1 MTTFGLKGLPL
12 LTAEQSRAL
21 DQAVSAELNLT
32 GNALMELASIAIF
45 EAICAWRPKL
55 NAISV
60 FCGTGNNGGDG
71 WVIARLALEAGWDVQ
86 VEMVGDPGRIGG
98 DAENAYA
105 AFLQAGGL
113 IAPSPLSLE
122 ALTEQDV
129 IVDAILGTGLRGAVR
144 DHHQVA
150 IDRINASH
158 GTVVSVDCPSGLC
171 GDSGSALPRAVRADL
186 TLTVIAPK
194 RGLYTGDAVDCVGQL
209 KYLPVVSAEPQ
220 INALDPKAE
229 LLELALH
236 DGHAD
241 RHVELGLVR
250 ARNSHKGHFGRIL
263 VVAGN
268 TGMAGAAILTSEAA
282 LRSGAGLVSVASR
295 ADTVMALLQRRPE
308 VMAHEVTQAAELTRL
323 LQMAEVVIVGPGLG
337 RDDWAAGLLGQV
349 LDAELPTVIDA
360 DALHLLPSLTQNQP
374 LHKNCVLTP
383 HPGEAAALL
392 NLSTRDVM
400 ADRFAASRALARR
413 FSTVTVLKGAGTV
426 ITEASGERVAIC
438 PYGNAGMAT
447 AGSGDVLAGVIG
459 TLLAQTGS
467 AAHAAALGCCLH
479 AMAGDTVATERGMAG
494 LVAGD
499 LVDALGPLV
508 DALTT
513 A

>member
-1 MTTFGLKGLPL
+1 MTGLPL
-12 LTAEQSRAL
+12 LTTGQSRAL
-21 DQAVSAELNLT
+21 DQAVSVDLSLT
-32 GNALMELASIAIF
+32 GNALMELASTAIF
-45 EAICAWRPKL
+45 EAICAWCPEL

-71 WVIARLALEAGWDVQ
+71 WVIARLALEAGLNVQ
-86 VEMVGDPGRIGG
+86 VEMVGGPERIGG
-98 DAENAYA
+98 DAAKAYA
-105 AFLQAGGL
+105 AFLKAGGL
-113 IAPSPLSLE
+113 ISPSPLSLE

-144 DHHQVA
+144 DHQQVA
-150 IDRINASH
+150 IDRINASA

-171 GDSGSALPRAVRADL
+171 SDSGSALPRAVRADL

-194 RGLYTGDAVDCVGQL
+194 QGLFTGDALDCVGQL

-229 LLELALH
+229 LLELLLH
-236 DGHAD
+236 EGHAD
-241 RHVELGLVR
+241 QHVELGLVR
-250 ARNSHKGHFGRIL
+250 ASNSHKGHFGRIL

-268 TGMAGAAILTSEAA
+268 TGMAGAAILASEAA
-282 LRSGAGLVSVASR
+282 LRSGAGLVSAASR

-308 VMAHEVTQAAELTRL
+308 VMAHEVTQAAELTPL

-360 DALHLLPSLTQNQP
+360 DALHLLPSVSQNQP
-374 LHKNCVLTP
+374 LHTNCVLTP

-392 NLSTRDVM
+392 KISTRDVM

-413 FSTVTVLKGAGTV
+413 FNAVTVLKGAGTV
-426 ITEASGERVAIC
+426 ITEADGERVAIC

-479 AMAGDTVATERGMAG
+479 AMAGDAVAAERGKAG